1 MNTRRYMRVLTT
13 LFAFLVIGSTR
24 IWALSA
30 SDIIIDGGITNGTVA
45 VKTGADGVKAN
56 ADGSYTV
63 TLVATPN
70 NNYYIT
76 SRFIKVQKLVDP
88 SAAPHKAPGI
98 ADFLPVSGSI
108 VVGDGTKSGEFTFV
122 VPSGYAGAHVTAE
135 FQSTAGLVYID
146 GSTTASDITL
156 SSGHYILT
164 KDVDASIFEN
174 LYSSDFTGTLDGEF
188 EGVLH
193 KIDMSSSSN
202 HALFNTIDGG
212 VVKNVL
218 LENVDV
224 SIGNTNGDAGAICNV
239 AKGNSRIYNCGILG
253 TVEKTLTDNVASVTC
268 SSKVTCTRCV
278 GGLVGSLEGT
288 SRVVN
293 CFSFAEVSSGE
304 NSGNNGSYAG
314 GIVGR
319 NNVTSNANEVKTMVM
334 NCMFYGNI
342 TSQTRT
348 SPVYGGNEISN
359 TSTTGLNNYNYYS
372 YDKLIGKITDLN
384 NALPAEEDYLNRYE
398 FYRQLLNSNR
408 RLAAWYVGDD
418 AKNMAKWVL
427 EKSDKS
433 ITDHTP
439 YPYPILKSQGYYPSV
454 INYDAEHAEPINEND
469 ETDRNKGKLLGTLSV
484 RVNQGSGAP
493 SGASI
498 TKSLLSLNRTDKDFD
513 NYNFNYDKVQLP
525 YYNEAHGKVVTGWKI
540 TSISGG
546 TPGDYHAGDEFGG
559 YNFADRNCTNKDLH
573 SPSDRVF
580 AQGAYFDVPYGVT
593 GITIEPYWG
602 SAAYVCDEKLDVVY
616 NSSYGSPTGVLD
628 NQFSFSEG
636 KATGAFNGQ
645 DVYNS
650 ISGALNTLNGSKVY
664 DNAIVLVGN
673 LHLNAVPSSGSKAFT
688 IMSVDMDKDN
698 EPDYSLIYTHL
709 GRDNG
714 AVAPI
719 RFDFIN
725 VPGLAMA
732 QKPKG
737 ATKYCNVSIFKP
749 KGWFEVTN
757 TCNIYFSQFEYDN
770 GGKSVAPLILQ
781 GGLYGQFVSTQKQDL
796 TNKNT
801 TYIHV
806 GGNAWFKDFG
816 NGTHGDG
823 DKFTPH
829 IPISVT
835 GGDFDVFYL
844 SGSYRPDAAS
854 NPDNAECYISGGRF
868 GEAAGAGQQQ
878 IKGDV
883 RWQIY
888 NADITDFFGGG
899 INADTPI
906 TGDIRIDIT
915 NSHVTNYYGGPKFG
929 DMAGVDTE
937 TTSDD
942 KTVTTIAEGCT
953 FDKFFG
959 AGYGG
964 ISYKRQKYHD
974 KTDNNLS
981 TWVAEYPTDKGR
993 YFNGSGESNK
1003 LKEGTATYGYK
1014 GPGVAT
1020 DFDYEFFVWSTGE
1033 VGTRFYVMFSSFSL
1047 AKTNDVSSTLKN
1059 CIIKGDYYGGG
1070 NLGAVNGKATSIL
1083 ENCTIT
1089 GNVFGGGYSATKP
1102 KVPVRNV
1109 GFKTNPKND
1118 NGVFDLG
1125 EKNDSVPY
1133 TLKYVQNG
1141 FDGKNNWEG
1150 AIDGS
1155 DIITDVDLSAL
1166 GQVKETDVTIKGSTK
1181 VVGTVKIYNKTTG
1194 LLEKTEL
1201 TGGVFGGGD
1210 ASEVNGNTKVEI
1222 LNTASDGINN
1232 VYGGGN
1238 TADVRGN
1245 TTVNLINGIIN
1256 NDVFGGGNRGEVYGN
1271 VTVNMKSE

>member
-1 MNTRRYMRVLTT
+1 MKTGRY
-13 LFAFLVIGSTR
+13 SR
-24 IWALSA
+24 IIVTMLMLLMYGASEVWA
-30 SDIIIDGGITNGTVA
+30 DITVTIETVTNGTITSTVNQSTR
-45 VKTGADGVKAN
+45 VVTL
-56 ADGSYTV
+56 TV
-63 TLVATPN
+63 TPDN
-70 NNYYIT
+70 GYYIT
-76 SRFIKVQKLVDP
+76 SKYILAEKIKDFS
-88 SAAPHKAPGI
+88 SAPRRNTPGV
-98 ADFLPVSGSI
+98 ADYLPVTGPSI
-108 VVGDGTKSGEFTFV
+108 VKGPQSGTFTFT
-122 VPSGYAGAHVTAE
+122 VPDGYDGAYVTAE
-135 FQSTAGLVYID
+135 FKSIGSLVYVD
-146 GSTTASDITL
+146 GNTTIASTDNAK
-156 SSGHYILT
+156 HFILT
-164 KDVDASIFEN
+164 TDVNASVFAN

-188 EGVLH
+188 EGVMH
-193 KIDMSSSSN
+193 KIDMSGSSN
-202 HALFNTIDGG
+202 HALFNIINGG

-218 LENVDV
+218 LENVNV
-224 SIGNTNGDAGAICNV
+224 TMGNSYGDAGAICNV
-239 AKGNSRIYNCGILG
+239 AKGYSRIYSCGVLG
-253 TVEKTLTDNVASVTC
+253 TVVKTMADNVASVTC
-268 SSKVTCTRCV
+268 SSKVTCTRRV

-304 NSGNNGSYAG
+304 NSGSNGSFAG

-319 NNVTSNANEVKTMVM
+319 NTETSNANEVKTMVM

-348 SPVYGGNEISN
+348 SPVYGGTEIAN

-372 YDKLIGKITDLN
+372 YDKLIGKITNLN
-384 NALPAEEDYLNRYE
+384 NTLPAEEDYLNRYE
-398 FYRQLLNSNR
+398 FYRLLLNSNR
-408 RLAAWYVGDD
+408 KLAAWYVGED

-439 YPYPILKSQGYYPSV
+439 YTYPILKLQGYYPSV
-454 INYDAEHAEPINEND
+454 VNYDAEHAEPINEND

-484 RVNQGSGAP
+484 RINQGSGAP

-498 TKSLLSLNRTDKDFD
+498 TKRLLSLNRTDKDYNNF
-513 NYNFNYDKVQLP
+513 NFNYDKVQLP
-525 YYNEAHGKVVTGWKI
+525 YYNEVGEGNYTHGKVVTGWKI

-546 TPGDYHAGDEFGG
+546 TSGDYHAGDEFGG
-559 YNFADRNCTNKDLH
+559 YNFADRNCTAKDDYNV
-573 SPSDRVF
+573 SGRIFS
-580 AQGAYFDVPYGVT
+580 QGAYFDVPYGVT

-602 SAAYVCDEKLDVVY
+602 TAAYVCDDKLDVVY
-616 NSSYGSPTGVLD
+616 DKNYATPTGVLA
-628 NQFSFSEG
+628 QQYPFSEG
-636 KATGAFNGQ
+636 KATEAFNDQ

-650 ISGALNTLNGSKVY
+650 ISGALNTLSGSEVY

-673 LHLNAVPSSGSKAFT
+673 LHLNAVPSSGAKKFT

-698 EPDYSLIYTHL
+698 EPDYSLIYTHP
-709 GRDNG
+709 GRNSG
-714 AVAPI
+714 AVSPI

-725 VPGLAMA
+725 VPGLAMV

-737 ATKYCNVSIFKP
+737 AGDKYCNVSIFKP
-749 KGWFEVTN
+749 TGWFEVTN

-770 GGKSVAPLILQ
+770 GGKSEAPLILQ
-781 GGLYGQFVSTQKQDL
+781 GGLYGQFVSTQRSNLSDK
-796 TNKNT
+796 KT

-823 DKFTPH
+823 SYFTPH
-829 IPISVT
+829 VPISVT
-835 GGDFDVFYL
+835 GGDFDKFYL

-854 NPDNAECYISGGRF
+854 SPDNAECYISGGRF
-868 GEAAGAGQQQ
+868 GEVAGAGQQQ

-888 NADITDFFGGG
+888 DADITDFFGGG

-953 FDKFFG
+953 FDKYFG

-974 KTDNNLS
+974 QSGDHLS
-981 TWVAEYPTDKGR
+981 SWVTEYPTDKGR

-1003 LKEGTATYGYK
+1003 LKEGDATYGYK

-1020 DFDYEFFVWSTGE
+1020 DFDYEIFVWSDGR
-1033 VGTRFYVMFSSFSL
+1033 VGTRFYVLFSSFSL
-1047 AKTNDVSSTLKN
+1047 AKTNDVRSTLKN

-1083 ENCTIT
+1083 ENCTVT

-1102 KVPVRNV
+1102 KVPLRSD
-1109 GFKTNPKND
+1109 GFKRTPKID

-1125 EKNDSVPY
+1125 AKNNSVEY
-1133 TLKYVQNG
+1133 TLKYVNKG
-1141 FDGKNNWEG
+1141 FDGQDNWEG

-1245 TTVNLINGIIN
+1245 TTVNLLNGIIN
-1256 NDVFGGGNRGEVYGN
+1256 KDVFGGGNRGEVYGN
-1271 VTVNMKSE
+1271 VTVNMKNE